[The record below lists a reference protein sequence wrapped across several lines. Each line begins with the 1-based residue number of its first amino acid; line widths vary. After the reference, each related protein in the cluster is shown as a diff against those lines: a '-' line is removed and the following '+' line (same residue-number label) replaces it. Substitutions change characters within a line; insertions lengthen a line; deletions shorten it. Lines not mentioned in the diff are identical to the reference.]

1 MSLNLDAR
9 QRALLEHMGLR
20 LDFLPGPLPPD
31 TPAAPDPDPGM
42 AASRRSASGRMA
54 APAQDSA
61 PPEPGHAPGRASAAP
76 ETVARPHL
84 QPAPS
89 LPATMVPG
97 PRPDVSGADWSALQQ
112 AVQNCTACGL
122 CQTRQQTVFGV
133 GATPAPDQGAIDW
146 MIVGEA
152 PGEQEDRQGEPFVG
166 PAGQLLDQML
176 GALGLSRQAAPSE
189 GRGVFIANVLKCRP
203 PGNRNP
209 QPQEVAQCLPFLKR
223 QIELLRPK
231 VLLAMG
237 KFGAQALLAEQWPE
251 VATMPLGKLRGQV
264 YRYGDTP
271 LVVTYHPAYLLRT
284 PADKA
289 KAWADLCQ
297 AHALSQAP

>member
-20 LDFLPGPLPPD
+20 LDFLPRPPPQD
-31 TPAAPDPDPGM
+31 VSVEPAPDIGM
-42 AASRRSASGRMA
+42 
-54 APAQDSA
+54 PASA
-61 PPEPGHAPGRASAAP
+61 PVERVSGLTARQAPSAPGA
-76 ETVARPHL
+76 
-84 QPAPS
+84 
-89 LPATMVPG
+89 MVPG
-97 PRPDVSGADWSALQQ
+97 PRPDVSGADWPALQQ
-112 AVQNCTACGL
+112 AVQSCTACGL

-133 GATPAPDQGAIDW
+133 GATPAAEAAQIDW

-176 GALGLSRQAAPSE
+176 GALGLSRHAAPPD
-189 GRGVFIANVLKCRP
+189 GRGVYIANVLKCRP

-209 QPQEVAQCLPFLKR
+209 QPQEVAQCLPFLQR
-223 QIELLRPK
+223 QIELLRPR

-237 KFGAQALLAEQWPE
+237 KFGAQALLAEQLPE
-251 VATMPLGKLRGQV
+251 VANTPLGKLRGQI

-297 AHALSQAP
+297 AHALSHAP

>member
-1 MSLNLDAR
+1 MPLQLDDH

-20 LDFLPGPLPPD
+20 LDFLPKPAPDAPLTPD
-31 TPAAPDPDPGM
+31 VAPAPTRPAAAQPATSPPPTTPT
-42 AASRRSASGRMA
+42 
-54 APAQDSA
+54 APA
-61 PPEPGHAPGRASAAP
+61 
-76 ETVARPHL
+76 
-84 QPAPS
+84 
-89 LPATMVPG
+89 LPLG

-209 QPQEVAQCLPFLKR
+209 QPQEVTQCLPFLKR

-251 VATMPLGKLRGQV
+251 VATTPLGKLRGQI

-289 KAWADLCQ
+289 KAWDDLCQ